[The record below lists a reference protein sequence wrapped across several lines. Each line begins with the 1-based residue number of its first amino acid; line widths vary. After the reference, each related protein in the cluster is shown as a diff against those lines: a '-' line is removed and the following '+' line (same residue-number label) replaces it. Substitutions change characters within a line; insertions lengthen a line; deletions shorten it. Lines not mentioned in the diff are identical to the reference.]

1 MIFKYP
7 RISHIDLFNK
17 IESICEEE
25 KIIFNPKGIEEL
37 LFVSDFDIRQAINNL
52 ECIFYAFGE
61 LTTKS
66 VYKMVDKPKP
76 LYIEKIINDCLNG
89 KLEDGIETTKELFLK
104 GYYPND
110 ILLTFMKCLLEKDLK
125 IKESTKLKINEIIS
139 LSYIRVNGG
148 IDTLLQLC
156 GCISKIYLF
165 LGNKLE

>member
-25 KIIFNPKGIEEL
+25 KIIFNQKGIEEL
-37 LFVSDFDIRQAINNL
+37 LFVSDYDIRQAINNL

-61 LTTKS
+61 LTNKS

-89 KLEDGIETTKELFLK
+89 KLEDGIETTKELFL
-104 GYYPND
+104 N
-110 ILLTFMKCLLEKDLK
+110 
-125 IKESTKLKINEIIS
+125 
-139 LSYIRVNGG
+139 
-148 IDTLLQLC
+148 
-156 GCISKIYLF
+156 IYT
-165 LGNKLE
+165 